1 MITLRVFWGK
11 TNSNDDKDRG
21 ELEAEDYMA
30 EHGVTSE
37 TLSGMLTGIF
47 AGNFHQLVGISAVKQ
62 LIFWVVTAQVHSEC

>member
-1 MITLRVFWGK
+1 
-11 TNSNDDKDRG
+11 
-21 ELEAEDYMA
+21 MA

-37 TLSGMLTGIF
+37 TLSGVLTGIF